1 MRKMRCLWLALLAVA
16 LWLGGGVALAQGG
29 GNAYLGQ
36 DVRIRSGEVIQG
48 DVSILGGRAVLEEG
62 SLVKG
67 NVAVMAGEV
76 VVNGHIEGDLV
87 AFGGVVDLGA
97 RAVVEGDVVA
107 LGTVR
112 RHPEAQIHGRL
123 LMGLSAARSWQM
135 FAWPPGELRSG
146 AGPFLPEVGH
156 WAGAAIR
163 IVAVL
168 LALVGIALVISAL
181 LPENLNRM
189 AQVMV
194 VSFPLSIAAGLLTFV
209 LVIFLVPI
217 LVILCLGI
225 PIAVALLLALAVGA
239 LVGWVAAGKLVGER
253 LLQALHVGAAHPAL
267 AAGLGV
273 GLMTLLA
280 QVPCVGWLLGLFVL
294 LWGLGAA
301 VLSRLG
307 FAATAF
313 WPPPQ
318 GKAGPSPQGA
328 LSGAQPAGESRD
340 TRPLSGAPPSQE
352 G

>member
-1 MRKMRCLWLALLAVA
+1 MKRRCIWVALLAVV
-16 LWLGGGVALAQGG
+16 LWLGGGLALAQGG

-76 VVNGHIEGDLV
+76 VVNGHIEGNLV
-87 AFGGVVDLGA
+87 AFGGVVDLGVS
-97 RAVVEGDVVA
+97 AVVEGDVVA
-107 LGTVR
+107 LGMVR
-112 RHPEAQIHGRL
+112 RHPGAQIHGRL
-123 LMGLSAARSWQM
+123 LMGLGAARPGQM
-135 FAWPPGELRSG
+135 FAWPGGETR
-146 AGPFLPEVGH
+146 AEVGRVFP
-156 WAGAAIR
+156 WVGNWVGAIVRMVAI
-163 IVAVL
+163 L
-168 LALVGIALVISAL
+168 MALVGIALVTAVL
-181 LPENLNRM
+181 LPENLTRM

-194 VSFPLSIAAGLLTFV
+194 ASFPLSIGAGLLT
-209 LVIFLVPI
+209 LAMVIFLVPI

-225 PIAVALLLALAVGA
+225 PIAIVLLLALAVGA
-239 LVGWVAAGKLVGER
+239 LIGWVAAGKILGER
-253 LLQALHVGAAHPAL
+253 LLQALHVATAPPAL

-313 WPPPQ
+313 WPPQQGHKTPPADEAPQ
-318 GKAGPSPQGA
+318 QGAGPRVEG
-328 LSGAQPAGESRD
+328 RD
-340 TRPLSGAPPSQE
+340 THPLGDIPPSRE